1 MQRAHGAE
9 PTWSTAEEAALAALP
24 LVPRNVAALRLTGRE
39 LLELK
44 RGQEARLLAKQE
56 RLVHVHGATVMLARA
71 IYLVRTSHAGM
82 PIPRIALP
90 LLLVS
95 GRRTSELLNNKST
108 FVPTPRLATCVFS
121 GALKKRGART
131 LRRLRFRYCATTLRL
146 RTASPCCVRPR
157 VASS

>member
-95 GRRTSELLNNKST
+95 GRRTSELLNNKSD
-108 FVPTPRLATCVFS
+108 
-121 GALKKRGART
+121 
-131 LRRLRFRYCATTLRL
+131 
-146 RTASPCCVRPR
+146 
-157 VASS
+157 ASSRDVRLLGGIEEARARCGV